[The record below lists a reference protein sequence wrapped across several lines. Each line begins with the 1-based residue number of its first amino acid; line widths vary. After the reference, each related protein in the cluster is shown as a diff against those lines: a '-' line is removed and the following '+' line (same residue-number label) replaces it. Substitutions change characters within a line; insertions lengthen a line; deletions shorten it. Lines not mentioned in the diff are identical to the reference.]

1 MNEAVERVALAI
13 HHSPL
18 FAFDI
23 MFSKAERNLL
33 AGHNGWYFHV
43 TCVVPHSKGRFTYEG
58 RDICFE
64 LEAFEHFSEQLEAMR
79 TGKASNAEL
88 AEVGRMLTL
97 GLEVQGRR
105 TIATIRICEAQTDND
120 MTLLSAGFK
129 VDYDQFVNKLCEDL
143 REFNR
148 KLRDIRPEPV

>member
-1 MNEAVERVALAI
+1 MNEALEQVALAI

-18 FAFDI
+18 FSLDI
-23 MFSKAERNLL
+23 IFSKAERYLL
-33 AGHNGWYFHV
+33 AGQSGWYFHV

-58 RDICFE
+58 RDICLE
-64 LEAFEHFSEQLEAMR
+64 LDAFEHFGEQLEAMR

-105 TIATIRICEAQTDND
+105 TITTIRICEAQTDND

-129 VDYDQFVNKLCEDL
+129 VDYDPLVNKLCEDL
-143 REFNR
+143 REFNP
-148 KLRDIRPEPV
+148 KLRDIHPEPV